1 MCIHSS
7 VDSGVRHCRNVI
19 ISKLLAY
26 HIADFSVKIV
36 KKNYELCEVMTSV
49 KFV

>member
-1 MCIHSS
+1 MPGGAMCIHSS

-26 HIADFSVKIV
+26 HIADFSVKSV
-36 KKNYELCEVMTSV
+36 KKIVNCV
-49 KFV
+49 KL